1 MVQLLYWTNPRYMKA
16 TIKQVVEA
24 YKVLG
29 EAKVTKLEESEV
41 IKVVKA
47 RKAMRPIA
55 DEYEAFLKDCQ
66 DKFKPENW
74 DKIQGNLQK
83 WQQEGEK
90 TTLTEEERIEVN
102 ESVIEY
108 QSKINAAVK
117 DELEKEVEVNIE
129 ALKEDSATKLL
140 VENGWELK
148 KLDEIEI
155 LL

>member
-1 MVQLLYWTNPRYMKA
+1 MKA

>member
-1 MVQLLYWTNPRYMKA
+1 MKA

-102 ESVIEY
+102 KAIIGY
-108 QSKINAAVK
+108 QVKIDKAVK

-129 ALKEDSATKLL
+129 VLKEDSATKLL